1 MKFKVEPRDLLI
13 FIIFCIF
20 LLYLCC
26 VAVLNLSS
34 LATEGVFYGLL
45 PFKAFT
51 PRYITAT
58 IVLFILA
65 LVGIFL
71 AVSSYIF
78 DRESGFGFSLG
89 AKKNDGY
96 ARWAKKSEVKKQLK
110 SVDPRAYT
118 ADAAGLV
125 VINDGKTMWV
135 DERHIILLL
144 VLLVLVK
151 HRQ

>member
-1 MKFKVEPRDLLI
+1 MKFKVEPRDLVI

-26 VAVLNLSS
+26 IAVLNISS
-34 LATEGVFYGLL
+34 LATEGHFFGLL
-45 PFKAFT
+45 PFRAFT
-51 PRYITAT
+51 GRYIAAT
-58 IVLFILA
+58 LVVFTLA

-96 ARWAKKSEVKKQLK
+96 ARWARKSEVKKQLK
-110 SVDPRAYT
+110 RVDPKAYT
-118 ADAAGLV
+118 ADAADL
-125 VINDGKTMWV
+125 W
-135 DERHIILLL
+135 L
-144 VLLVLVK
+144 
-151 HRQ
+151 